1 MVIKDKIADRI
12 KMLRNKYDITQTE
25 LAKKLEITRASV
37 NAWEMGVSC
46 PTVQYVIAM
55 AEIFKVSTDYLLG
68 LETNMF
74 IDADGLSE
82 KEIGMLSE
90 LAEYFRGQ
98 RG

>member
-90 LAEYFRGQ
+90 LAEYFRSQ
-98 RG
+98 K